1 MRLVMNLLRLCV
13 LCLVVSACN
22 ASSPPAA
29 PGADVGIGPTHS
41 TAADRADA
49 ARPAAQPAR
58 MTTGAASLS
67 CDYDYSRRTDL
78 PLEFIDED
86 SLRKGVERCA
96 PHNMLHVYY
105 KGEIGSEFPTLMES
119 LARLAA
125 THSISLRILDIDSPG
140 GDVDKAMKA
149 GDAIADSGWGI
160 WVQEKARCLSA
171 CVLLLAAGS
180 NRSITGTVG
189 IHRLFPVTSSANT
202 RAELDTEL
210 EAIGGRVRAYLKVH
224 GANPALADL
233 MMTVPA
239 SSIRMLTDDETEAF
253 GLAGSNAAQKDL
265 ERTQLVRKC
274 GWDFV
279 KRKEALSQ
287 STARKCP
294 SVAES
299 GNPQDKATR
308 FFQCALDLSKQ
319 FGFPDPYCPDESPNV
334 NLERLIQA
342 SAPGRRE

>member
-1 MRLVMNLLRLCV
+1 MNRLRLCI
-13 LCLVVSACN
+13 LCVVVSACN
-22 ASSPPAA
+22 TSSPPTAR
-29 PGADVGIGPTHS
+29 GAEVGTGPIPS
-41 TAADRADA
+41 TAATPANPERT
-49 ARPAAQPAR
+49 AAQPAR

-67 CDYDYSRRTDL
+67 CDYDYSGRTDL
-78 PLEFIDED
+78 PLDFLDED
-86 SLRKGVERCA
+86 SLRRAVEKCA

-125 THSISLRILDIDSPG
+125 THSVSVRILDIDSPG

-149 GDAIADSGWGI
+149 GDAIADSDWGI
-160 WVQEKARCLSA
+160 WVQEEARCLSA
-171 CVLLLAAGS
+171 CVLVLAAGS
-180 NRSITGTVG
+180 NRSITGIVG

-239 SSIRMLTDDETEAF
+239 STIRMLTDDETEAF

-265 ERTQLVRKC
+265 ERAQLVRKC

-287 STARKCP
+287 ATARKCP

-319 FGFPDPYCPDESPNV
+319 FGFPDPHCPAESPNV

-342 SAPGRRE
+342 SVAGRRQ